1 MTIKDHLVLDQLG
14 EALQNDLCIANPF
27 YRRIV
32 TFADTFMLEYRTL
45 PNHGDWQMWL
55 EQLEKGMIQDG
66 TREALGR
73 IQATDTSTFTPA
85 FFAEQALGSLQKT
98 AVMVAR
104 SRLNEIPDVTL
115 DAFVTLA
122 HKVDQIRAGGVQGLA
137 RLDDISTWGSPL
149 RLEDIIPTGLPKL
162 DEMIGGWGKELW
174 IMFAD
179 SGVGKSMLLQNFLA
193 NVAQKGRRC
202 LHVTLELGLRPQIHR
217 YYRQLSQMSRSEFK
231 TQNDEMRRR
240 LRHWF
245 KFTTGSGGE
254 ILLLEYPAFSLTP
267 EDLKRTIERLI
278 RTVGDIDV
286 LALDYL
292 DLLTLP
298 QQVSAR
304 RGYED
309 LGRITHEV
317 RGLCPR
323 FDMTVLTASQAV
335 RRPER
340 ADRLSLKDMGDSYQ
354 KVRGADGILSLV
366 QTDEE
371 EETHQGRLGVLKV
384 RDSGGRGLEVPL
396 YINRELATIQDL
408 DHPNTVHLMKRLGHL
423 PKAPTATLVNAA
435 TGEVGGAVK

>member
-202 LHVTLELGLRPQIHR
+202 LHVTLELGLRPQIH
-217 YYRQLSQMSRSEFK
+217 
-231 TQNDEMRRR
+231 
-240 LRHWF
+240 
-245 KFTTGSGGE
+245 
-254 ILLLEYPAFSLTP
+254 
-267 EDLKRTIERLI
+267 
-278 RTVGDIDV
+278 
-286 LALDYL
+286 
-292 DLLTLP
+292 
-298 QQVSAR
+298 
-304 RGYED
+304 
-309 LGRITHEV
+309 
-317 RGLCPR
+317 
-323 FDMTVLTASQAV
+323 
-335 RRPER
+335 
-340 ADRLSLKDMGDSYQ
+340 
-354 KVRGADGILSLV
+354 
-366 QTDEE
+366 
-371 EETHQGRLGVLKV
+371 
-384 RDSGGRGLEVPL
+384 
-396 YINRELATIQDL
+396 
-408 DHPNTVHLMKRLGHL
+408 
-423 PKAPTATLVNAA
+423 
-435 TGEVGGAVK
+435 